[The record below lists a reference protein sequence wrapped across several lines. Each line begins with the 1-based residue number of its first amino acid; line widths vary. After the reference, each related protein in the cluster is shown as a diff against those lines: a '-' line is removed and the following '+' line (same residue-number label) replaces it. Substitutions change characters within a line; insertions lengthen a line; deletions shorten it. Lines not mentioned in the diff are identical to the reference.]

1 MDLFDDVRARFD
13 LEIGKIDSFRIDL
26 ALVVTESLFAAIKKG
41 MAEISSHDWVVDKG
55 VHRAVNIAITKGN
68 LTPSEID
75 LIEHVRSYGFL
86 LQVQLQQPPKPP
98 VPKKSA
104 VDGLRENLRMRW

>member
-1 MDLFDDVRARFD
+1 MSVFSDVRAMFD
-13 LEIGKIDSFRIDL
+13 LVIGQIDSFRIDR

-55 VHRAVNIAITKGN
+55 VHRAVNIAVTKGN

-75 LIEHVRSYGFL
+75 LIEHARSYGFL
-86 LQVQLQQPPKPP
+86 LQVKLQPLPKPP
-98 VPKKSA
+98 VSKKSA
-104 VDGLRENLRMRW
+104 VEGLRKNLRMRW

>member
-1 MDLFDDVRARFD
+1 MDLLDDVRAIVEC
-13 LEIGKIDSFRIDL
+13 EIGQIDSFRIDPV
-26 ALVVTESLFAAIKKG
+26 LVVPKSLFEVIKKG
-41 MAEISSHDWVVDKG
+41 MADISSHEWAVDKG
-55 VHRAVNIAITKGN
+55 VHRARNITITKDN

-86 LQVQLQQPPKPP
+86 LQAQIQSLPKPP

-104 VDGLRENLRMRW
+104 VDRLRKNLRMRW